1 MAQPI
6 RPLYEALGAEGYYQ
20 AFGDD
25 YENPHLPEIRAL
37 LARNFEH
44 FDCSGSVLDFA
55 AGGGEVTR
63 ALQDLGAQN
72 IRGSDPFTHRL
83 YEKNTGLPCAQ
94 WSFRDVVRQ
103 GLPER
108 YSLIISSF
116 ALHLCPAKDLFP
128 LAWGLLQAA
137 PTLVVLTPHKRPAL
151 EQLPGIA
158 LAWEDAVATPRGKQV
173 RLKAYRLSSAR
184 AALSFGEKCAPFL
197 MAT

>member
-6 RPLYEALGAEGYYQ
+6 RPLYEQHGTEGYYQ
-20 AFGDD
+20 AFGDR

-37 LARNFEH
+37 LERNRER
-44 FDCSGSVLDFA
+44 FDCSGGVLDFA

-63 ALQDLGAQN
+63 VLQGLGVRD

-83 YEKNTGLPCAQ
+83 YEQNTGLACAQ
-94 WSFRDVVRQ
+94 WSFRDVVRA
-103 GLPER
+103 GISER

-128 LAWGLLQAA
+128 LAWNLLQAA

-151 EQLPGIA
+151 ELLPGIA
-158 LAWEDAVATPRGKQV
+158 LAWEDAVATPRGKLV
-173 RLKAYRLSSAR
+173 RLKAYRLAEGSAQ
-184 AALSFGEKCAPFL
+184 AAF
-197 MAT
+197 